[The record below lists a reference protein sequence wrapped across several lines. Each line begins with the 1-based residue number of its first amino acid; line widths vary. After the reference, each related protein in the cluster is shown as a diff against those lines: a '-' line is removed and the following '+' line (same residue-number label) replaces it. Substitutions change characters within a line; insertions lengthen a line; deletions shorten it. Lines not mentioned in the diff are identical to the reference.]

1 MIKMTKIKLGEV
13 VNFYDGYPF
22 SKLEQQDKGDF
33 NYIKITNFSSGEI
46 ILDQN
51 KINKPVK
58 YREENILNGNEIIV
72 AMSGST
78 GKAAFNTYKNVL
90 VNQRIAI
97 LRAKEDIVNP
107 KYLRHLLVNSN
118 FESYCNNLGTGLQKN
133 ISKETIA
140 NYEFNLPSLKVQN
153 EIVEVLDK
161 FTVLEAELEAELE
174 ARTKQ
179 YEYYRESL
187 INKKDVELIT
197 IGEIA
202 NLVRG
207 ASPRPIA
214 SYITTENK
222 NSLPW
227 IKISDTKL
235 GEKYLKET
243 KERVTIPGSLKSRI
257 INP

>member
-46 ILDQN
+46 ILDRS

-78 GKAAFNTYKNVL
+78 GKAAFNTYKNIL

-97 LRAKEDIVNP
+97 LRAKEDIVIP

-118 FESYCNNLGTGLQKN
+118 FETYCNKLGTGLQKN

-161 FTVLEAELEAELE
+161 FTELEAELEAELT

-179 YEYYRESL
+179 YEYYR
-187 INKKDVELIT
+187 NKLLDFSTGSVGVPRIDKMLAEMCPNGVRSEEHTSELQSRPH
-197 IGEIA
+197 
-202 NLVRG
+202 LVCR
-207 ASPRPIA
+207 
-214 SYITTENK
+214 
-222 NSLPW
+222 L
-227 IKISDTKL
+227 L
-235 GEKYLKET
+235 LEKKKKHTHAQEAT
-243 KERVTIPGSLKSRI
+243 
-257 INP
+257 